1 MFSNQQLDVSSL
13 PKLESIEFTPIPR
26 KYLIILVTN
35 RLLLFAMFVALLIGS
50 KYAIEEDGYQSN
62 FAIVTSII
70 ALLWLVNLIIALAGF
85 KKRGFVLREKD
96 IVYTHGLIT
105 NHLVV
110 IPFSRIQHVEQ
121 KRSFLARKLG
131 LSNLKIFTA
140 GESGSDLKIN
150 GLTELQAQKIKTFL
164 SDKVDENS

>member
-1 MFSNQQLDVSSL
+1 MFTNEQLEVEKL
-13 PKLESIEFTPIPR
+13 PKLDSIKFTPIPR
-26 KYLIILVTN
+26 KYLIILVVN
-35 RLLLFAMFVALLIGS
+35 RLLLFAVFIALLIGS
-50 KYAIEEDGYQSN
+50 KYVIEEDGYQSN
-62 FAIVTSII
+62 FAIVSSII
-70 ALLWLVNLIIALAGF
+70 ALILLVNLIVALAGF
-85 KKRGFVLREKD
+85 KKRGFALREKD

-105 NHLVV
+105 NHHVV

-150 GLTELQAQKIKTFL
+150 GLTQLQAQKIKTFL